1 MKRRDLLLTAGSLAA
16 SAAAAAANSPPGTHI
31 HEPVSPL
38 VQAASHC
45 VQAGNLCQAHCFD
58 LFAAGDNSV
67 AECAR
72 SVETLRAV
80 CGALAVVATQKSP
93 VLPRY
98 ASVAKET
105 CDDCA
110 QECRKHADKHAPCK
124 ACMEA
129 CEACA
134 RECARVAA

>member
-16 SAAAAAANSPPGTHI
+16 SAVAAAADSPTATHT

-45 VQAGNLCQAHCFD
+45 VQAGNVCQAHCFD
-58 LFAAGDNSV
+58 LFAAGDTSV
-67 AECAR
+67 ADCAR
-72 SVETLRAV
+72 SVETLRSV
-80 CGALAVVATQKSP
+80 CGTLAVVAVQKSP
-93 VLPRY
+93 LLPRY
-98 ASVAKET
+98 ASVAKEA
-105 CDDCA
+105 CDNCA
-110 QECRKHADKHAPCK
+110 RECRKHTEHPPCK

-129 CEACA
+129 CETCA

>member
-16 SAAAAAANSPPGTHI
+16 SAAAAAANSPTGTHT
-31 HEPVSPL
+31 HEPASPL

-45 VQAGNLCQAHCFD
+45 VQAGDLCQAHCFD
-58 LFAAGDNSV
+58 LFAAGDTSV
-67 AECAR
+67 TDCAR
-72 SVETLRAV
+72 SVETLRSV
-80 CGALAVVATQKSP
+80 CGTLTVVATQKSP
-93 VLPRY
+93 MLPRY

-105 CDDCA
+105 CDNCA
-110 QECRKHADKHAPCK
+110 QECRKHADKHEVCK

-134 RECARVAA
+134 RECARIAA

>member
-1 MKRRDLLLTAGSLAA
+1 MKRRDLLLTAGSLATSA
-16 SAAAAAANSPPGTHI
+16 VVAAADAPTHTHT

-45 VQAGNLCQAHCFD
+45 VEAGNVCQAHCFE

-67 AECAR
+67 ADCAR
-72 SVETLRAV
+72 SVETLRSV
-80 CGALAVVATQKSP
+80 CGTLAVVATQKSP
-93 VLPRY
+93 LLPRY
-98 ASVAKET
+98 ASVAKEA
-105 CDDCA
+105 CDNCA

-129 CEACA
+129 CETCA